1 MSTLADARRWRPM
14 GGGIQSVGWHL
25 TSWIKPAVFKHAGY
39 PQFYLYLFFKKKRS
53 LQNYNMFMCRRNAN
67 QLRIPPTLRGEGW
80 QQTHQ
85 QPGAGVLLI
94 VWVQRGQLLP
104 ASSTLGSFFVSVV
117 SSGTASGSKL
127 SCQLVFLQLT
137 LLKQLTHHAD
147 VGFDYVLLFQLYIL
161 SLVAAL
167 RLCLLLACAWDTDPR
182 LSRHLISWHD
192 VHGYHCK
199 RLQTLCLLKGTAEYD
214 MIITALPFSMCFIRL
229 YVFTHLTKDFAL
241 ASHLYLFSTVK
252 QCVLYSADVFVL
264 FYSCSFWES
273 AFLLCNW
280 HYPTFHSLSSSP
292 TNTLDQRQSLSS
304 VLASLFLARERFISL
319 RKLNKLIFRC

>member
-127 SCQLVFLQLT
+127 SCQLVFLPADSSEAAYLPCRCRVWLCAAFSIVYSKFGRSFAAVLT
-137 LLKQLTHHAD
+137 
-147 VGFDYVLLFQLYIL
+147 VGMCLRHW
-161 SLVAAL
+161 SKAL
-167 RLCLLLACAWDTDPR
+167 
-182 LSRHLISWHD
+182 
-192 VHGYHCK
+192 
-199 RLQTLCLLKGTAEYD
+199 
-214 MIITALPFSMCFIRL
+214 
-229 YVFTHLTKDFAL
+229 
-241 ASHLYLFSTVK
+241 
-252 QCVLYSADVFVL
+252 
-264 FYSCSFWES
+264 
-273 AFLLCNW
+273 
-280 HYPTFHSLSSSP
+280 
-292 TNTLDQRQSLSS
+292 
-304 VLASLFLARERFISL
+304 
-319 RKLNKLIFRC
+319 